1 MQIYHIS
8 DPQNNHNG
16 IYLSV
21 KISSITET
29 YNIYSKKQPECML
42 IISNTDILINETGQS
57 LIVGQKQGFSPCS
70 IALQN

>member
-8 DPQNNHNG
+8 DPQNNHNS

-29 YNIYSKKQPECML
+29 YNIYSKKQTECML

-57 LIVGQKQGFSPCS
+57 LIVGQKQGFSPV
-70 IALQN
+70 Q